1 MKIYRTPRFDRAYR
15 KLPPDVRVQFK
26 KKIRLLAAS
35 DLRHPSLRVKKIRGT
50 AGIYEASINIAYRFT
65 FEMRDDGI
73 LLRVIGS
80 HDVLER
86 P

>member
-1 MKIYRTPRFDRAYR
+1 VKIYRTPRFERAYR
-15 KLPPDVRVQFK
+15 KQPKDVQVQFK

-35 DLRHPSLRVKKIRGT
+35 DLKHPSLRVKKIRGT
-50 AGIYEASINIAYRFT
+50 GGIYEASINIAYRFT
-65 FEMRDDGI
+65 FEMMSDGI
-73 LLRVIGS
+73 LPRVIGS